1 MLADLRS
8 GVSPLYP
15 PMHYWPRVFGK
26 ALFSP
31 TVHVVLL
38 YRLSS
43 ALYGFLPTRP
53 LAFLLRSVAVVWGG
67 TEIHPSAQ
75 IGPGLCLV
83 HSLKVVI
90 GPQVRI
96 GANARIGH
104 GVTIAGDT
112 GKGFTEGTGIPVIGD
127 DVTIAL
133 DSIVLGPV
141 TIGDG
146 ALIAAQSLVL
156 HDVPAHSVARGSPA
170 KVVRSAQ
177 HDPDLTEGSP
187 H

>member
-1 MLADLRS
+1 
-8 GVSPLYP
+8 
-15 PMHYWPRVFGK
+15 
-26 ALFSP
+26 
-31 TVHVVLL
+31 
-38 YRLSS
+38 
-43 ALYGFLPTRP
+43 
-53 LAFLLRSVAVVWGG
+53 
-67 TEIHPSAQ
+67 
-75 IGPGLCLV
+75 
-83 HSLKVVI
+83 
-90 GPQVRI
+90 
-96 GANARIGH
+96 
-104 GVTIAGDT
+104 
-112 GKGFTEGTGIPVIGD
+112 VIGD

>member
-1 MLADLRS
+1 M
-8 GVSPLYP
+8 
-15 PMHYWPRVFGK
+15 
-26 ALFSP
+26 
-31 TVHVVLL
+31 
-38 YRLSS
+38 
-43 ALYGFLPTRP
+43 
-53 LAFLLRSVAVVWGG
+53 
-67 TEIHPSAQ
+67 
-75 IGPGLCLV
+75 
-83 HSLKVVI
+83 KVVI

-133 DSIVLGPV
+133 DSIVLGSV

-156 HDVPAHSVARGSPA
+156 HDVPARSVARGSPA
-170 KVVRSAQ
+170 KVVRSADHGQ
-177 HDPDLTEGSP
+177 DLTEGGP
-187 H
+187 G